1 MLKAKESFK
10 SKRQY
15 WMLVIASPLLIFI
28 LWLIVSKAGWVRPIL
43 LPTPAEVATSFYDMV
58 VNGYSGVSLF
68 IHLLASLTRVGTAF
82 LLGSVSGIAIGM
94 LRGRINNV
102 DAVFLVPSEMLR
114 PVPPLGLIPLFI
126 LWFGI
131 GELSKVL
138 LILVSVFL
146 IMMVSAQ
153 AGTRSCQADA
163 IRAAQTCGA
172 GRYQVFRFVVFPSAL
187 PQIMTGLRVALGT
200 ALSILVASELLGGDR
215 GLGFIV
221 LDAAN
226 FFRTT
231 YVFAGIIVIGIV
243 GFIFDRILAYAG
255 RRVVHWEGRR

>member
-1 MLKAKESFK
+1 MNTKDSLKA
-10 SKRQY
+10 KRQY
-15 WMLVIASPLLIFI
+15 WILALASPLLIFI
-28 LWLIVSKAGWVRPIL
+28 VWLVVSKAGWVRPVL
-43 LPTPAEVATSFYDMV
+43 LPAPAEVMASFSDMLAH
-58 VNGYSGVSLF
+58 GYSGVSLS

-82 LLGSVSGIAIGM
+82 VLGSALGIAVGM

-102 DAVFLVPSEMLR
+102 DAIFIVPSEMLR
-114 PVPPLGLIPLFI
+114 PIPPLGLIPLFI

-131 GELSKVL
+131 GETSKIL
-138 LILVSVFL
+138 LIFISVFL
-146 IMMVSAQ
+146 IMMVNAQ

-172 GRYQVFRFVVFPSAL
+172 SRYQIFRFVVLPSAL
-187 PQIMTGLRVALGT
+187 AQIMTGLRVALGT
-200 ALSILVASELLGGDR
+200 ALSILVASELMGGDR

-243 GFIFDRILAYAG
+243 GFISDRLLAYAS
-255 RRVVHWEGRR
+255 RRIVHWEGRR